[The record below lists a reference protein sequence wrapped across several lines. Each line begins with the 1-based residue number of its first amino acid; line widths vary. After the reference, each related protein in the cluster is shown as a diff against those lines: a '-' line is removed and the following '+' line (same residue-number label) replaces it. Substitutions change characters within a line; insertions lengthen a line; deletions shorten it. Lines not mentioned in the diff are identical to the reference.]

1 MFQRVNVFG
10 ISLIIIIVVYLSQL
24 VVTDIFDDESVL
36 VDEWLDQNELGDYK
50 KLFRDFDL
58 HILGLQSGTLQLNI
72 ENSIKKTQTIF
83 LQLFLLL
90 QQILAVHNQPY

>member
-50 KLFRDFDL
+50 KLFRDYVGRAAVVLKDNRPFL
-58 HILGLQSGTLQLNI
+58 IVNWQLGRQFRQVVL
-72 ENSIKKTQTIF
+72 EEF
-83 LQLFLLL
+83 
-90 QQILAVHNQPY
+90 

>member
-50 KLFRDFDL
+50 KLFRDYGKLD
-58 HILGLQSGTLQLNI
+58 N
-72 ENSIKKTQTIF
+72 NSF
-83 LQLFLLL
+83 
-90 QQILAVHNQPY
+90 N